1 MEWKNGT
8 MVYEEGELDSG
19 GCAPDPKWAASQ
31 LRAYGVDLIMKSE
44 KLQPILLCSKVLE
57 LAEVPFRVEPAAAE
71 EPAAVAVLVLE
82 EPAAVEVLAPA
93 TEFAQAEAGDINV
106 PSEAEEPLAKPRYRV
121 NEESAL

>member
-1 MEWKNGT
+1 MKWENG
-8 MVYEEGELDSG
+8 VLIYGEGELDSG

-31 LRAYGVDLIMKSE
+31 LRSYGVDVVMKSE

-57 LAEVPFRVEPAAAE
+57 LAEIPFRVEPAMPAE

-106 PSEAEEPLAKPRYRV
+106 PSEAEEPPPQ
-121 NEESAL
+121 